1 MQNSNKLEPNGRD
14 LSGELT
20 QKRGGKREGKRERDK
35 TERKMCKEK
44 RVPNP
49 HRRNPEGQISAS
61 TKTRYLPN
69 YTIVVRRN
77 FSTRRVDA
85 VGQVDTFRTD
95 PPKEWKWKTNSREP
109 KRAQN

>member
-1 MQNSNKLEPNGRD
+1 
-14 LSGELT
+14 
-20 QKRGGKREGKRERDK
+20 
-35 TERKMCKEK
+35 MCKEK

-61 TKTRYLPN
+61 TKTRFLPN
-69 YTIVVRRN
+69 YTIVRRN
-77 FSTRRVDA
+77 SSTRRVDA
-85 VGQVDTFRTD
+85 VEPGQVDIFRTN